1 MNLFELFVKIG
12 VDDQASG
19 NISKITDKLG
29 NGLKTA
35 AKVGVAAVTAAGT
48 AIVALT
54 KASVDSYAEYEQ
66 LVGGVETL
74 FDGSKKSFDEFTKS
88 IGTSWSEIA
97 KYQKEAGLAIT
108 GTLDSATIGSLQSKY
123 ESMSNAHNVVLENAA
138 NAYKTAGMSANEY
151 METVTSFS
159 ASLISSLGG
168 DTASAAEYADIA
180 ITDMADNANKMGTS
194 IEMIQNAYQG
204 FAKQNYTMLDNLKL
218 GYGGTKTEMQRL
230 IKDASELSDSVDKNS
245 MSFANIV
252 EAIHVM
258 QTEMGISGITMEEYN
273 ELVAS
278 GAMTQEEAFELLGT
292 TAKEASFTISGSIS
306 SMKASWSN
314 LITGLADDNADF
326 DVLMGNFVDSVKNA
340 AKNIA
345 PRIGSALNGV
355 AKLIQEIVPV
365 AMEYIPQIITEFL
378 PTIANAAIGI
388 VTSIG
393 TAIFDNID
401 QILEWGQNMLD
412 TLLEGINSNTG
423 NISSVVTEILTTFG
437 TFIYENLPE
446 ITMAGFN
453 VLLSLVQGIIASIPE
468 LATAATKA
476 IIELAAYI
484 ISAENLEKI
493 ISLGADLI
501 NALSEGIGNVI
512 DTLTSVGE
520 DVVNSIKQGISSA
533 WSGLVSWF
541 NSLWDSLFG
550 NRTVNVNVNKTTSGV
565 NGSHAGGLAYVPFDG
580 YIAELHKGE
589 RVLTASEASEYNRG
603 ENTNNTSGI
612 TIIQNIQSVPQTP
625 VEFAAATEA
634 YFEQAR
640 WAFA

>member
-1 MNLFELFVKIG
+1 
-12 VDDQASG
+12 
-19 NISKITDKLG
+19 
-29 NGLKTA
+29 
-35 AKVGVAAVTAAGT
+35 
-48 AIVALT
+48 
-54 KASVDSYAEYEQ
+54 
-66 LVGGVETL
+66 
-74 FDGSKKSFDEFTKS
+74 
-88 IGTSWSEIA
+88 
-97 KYQKEAGLAIT
+97 
-108 GTLDSATIGSLQSKY
+108 
-123 ESMSNAHNVVLENAA
+123 
-138 NAYKTAGMSANEY
+138 
-151 METVTSFS
+151 
-159 ASLISSLGG
+159 
-168 DTASAAEYADIA
+168 
-180 ITDMADNANKMGTS
+180 
-194 IEMIQNAYQG
+194 
-204 FAKQNYTMLDNLKL
+204 
-218 GYGGTKTEMQRL
+218 
-230 IKDASELSDSVDKNS
+230 
-245 MSFANIV
+245 
-252 EAIHVM
+252 
-258 QTEMGISGITMEEYN
+258 
-273 ELVAS
+273 
-278 GAMTQEEAFELLGT
+278 
-292 TAKEASFTISGSIS
+292 
-306 SMKASWSN
+306 
-314 LITGLADDNADF
+314 
-326 DVLMGNFVDSVKNA
+326 
-340 AKNIA
+340 
-345 PRIGSALNGV
+345 
-355 AKLIQEIVPV
+355 
-365 AMEYIPQIITEFL
+365 
-378 PTIANAAIGI
+378 
-388 VTSIG
+388 
-393 TAIFDNID
+393 
-401 QILEWGQNMLD
+401 MLD

>member
-19 NISKITDKLG
+19 ALGKISSGLG
-29 NGLKTA
+29 KGLETA

-54 KASVDSYAEYEQ
+54 KSSIDSYAEYEQ

-74 FDGSKKSFDEFTKS
+74 FK
-88 IGTSWSEIA
+88 
-97 KYQKEAGLAIT
+97 
-108 GTLDSATIGSLQSKY
+108 DSAGIVQEY
-123 ESMSNAHNVVLENAA
+123 AA
-138 NAYKTAGMSANEY
+138 NAYKTAGLSANEY
-151 METVTSFS
+151 MSTVTSFS
-159 ASLISSLGG
+159 ASLLQSLGG
-168 DTASAAEYADIA
+168 DTEAAAEYADMA
-180 ITDMADNANKMGTS
+180 ITDMSDNANKMGTS
-194 IEMIQNAYQG
+194 MESIQNAYQG

-218 GYGGTKTEMQRL
+218 GYGGTKEEMQRL
-230 IKDASELSDSVDKNS
+230 LDDAEKLPGALGKDFDISNYSDV
-245 MSFANIV
+245 V
-252 EAIHVM
+252 EAIHLV
-258 QTEMGISGITMEEYN
+258 QENMGI
-273 ELVAS
+273 A
-278 GAMTQEEAFELLGT
+278 GT
-292 TAKEASFTISGSIS
+292 TSKEASETISGSVA
-306 SMKASWSN
+306 SMGAAWSN

-326 DVLMGNFVDSVKNA
+326 GTLMNDFVGSVKTA
-340 AKNIA
+340 AGNIA
-345 PRIGSALNGV
+345 PRIGTALNGV

-378 PTIANAAIGI
+378 PTIADAAIGI

-401 QILEWGQNMLD
+401 QILEWGQQMLD
-412 TLLEGINSNTG
+412 TLLDGINNNTG
-423 NISSVVTEILTTFG
+423 NIASVVTQILTTFG
-437 TFIYENLPE
+437 NFILENLPE
-446 ITMAGFN
+446 IIMAGIN
-453 VLLSLVQGIIASIPE
+453 ILIALVQGIVNSIPE

-476 IIELAAYI
+476 IIELAAYL

-493 ISLGADLI
+493 ISLGSDLI
-501 NALSEGIGNVI
+501 NALSEGIENVVEE
-512 DTLTSVGE
+512 LVSVGE
-520 DVVNSIKQGISSA
+520 DVVESIKQGISDA
-533 WSGLVSWF
+533 WEGLKTWF
-541 NSLWDSLFG
+541 NNLWDSLFK
-550 NRTVNVNVNKTTSGV
+550 NRSVDVNVNATSSGV

-603 ENTNNTSGI
+603 KNTNNTSGI